1 MTVILMTVA
10 KRTMGPGSRTM
21 NKIKKG
27 LVFILLQ
34 AIIYYVLPLFAGS
47 TDVMGLVIMQFG
59 LTFALSVIVGAFT
72 KSEMKF
78 VFPVIATVG
87 FIPAIMLYMNNT
99 AYIYLLFY
107 AVITVGGVTVGTG
120 IRKLFV
126 KEEK

>member
-34 AIIYYVLPLFAGS
+34 AIIYYVLPLFAGP

-72 KSEMKF
+72 KS
-78 VFPVIATVG
+78 
-87 FIPAIMLYMNNT
+87 
-99 AYIYLLFY
+99 
-107 AVITVGGVTVGTG
+107 
-120 IRKLFV
+120 
-126 KEEK
+126 

>member
-1 MTVILMTVA
+1 
-10 KRTMGPGSRTM
+10 M

-34 AIIYYVLPLFAGS
+34 AIIYYVLPLFAGP

-78 VFPVIATVG
+78 VFPVITTVG

-107 AVITVGGVTVGTG
+107 AVITVGGVTIGTG
-120 IRKLFV
+120 IRKLFI
-126 KEEK
+126 KQEK